1 MQFKIFQS
9 IGRFRQRAEI
19 PAIVVEHVSRESGT
33 NRGLASKSRPEDML
47 SLVRAHVYDPHYP
60 AYI

>member
-1 MQFKIFQS
+1 VAF
-9 IGRFRQRAEI
+9 E
-19 PAIVVEHVSRESGT
+19 
-33 NRGLASKSRPEDML
+33 RGLASKSRPEDML